1 MLLTAETRPF
11 DDSFVAMHSL
21 LPHRRRHPD
30 DQNKFIDDYG
40 FGRYLLTHKLRSFV
54 ARERGRE
61 ISGCFAGD
69 RMSLQN
75 KGLHEE
81 LGNPSVERFKSL
93 VDPEDDANI
102 ADIECF
108 FNNCAVGDVITRFVP
123 GRTANK
129 IMELRDDLVKDSR
142 ADVLELK
149 RQAAQAARVS
159 MDVE

>member
-1 MLLTAETRPF
+1 M
-11 DDSFVAMHSL
+11 
-21 LPHRRRHPD
+21 
-30 DQNKFIDDYG
+30 
-40 FGRYLLTHKLRSFV
+40 
-54 ARERGRE
+54 
-61 ISGCFAGD
+61 
-69 RMSLQN
+69 
-75 KGLHEE
+75 
-81 LGNPSVERFKSL
+81 ERFKSV

-108 FNNCAVGDVITRFVP
+108 FYNCAVGDVITRFVP